1 MFEGYAWYAKE
12 ITLDKDFKNKNIY
25 LHLERTRLTR
35 VWVNDVEVGCRD
47 SLTTPHHY
55 DLTPYIK
62 DNTFRLTILVSN
74 VDYPTKGGHLTSP
87 DTQTNWNGIIGEISL
102 HICDEIMIEHI
113 KTYPDTEH
121 KSVRVEITTNNTT
134 QTQRNLSVCAE
145 AELMDISGK
154 TGVQVPAA
162 YFQDIF
168 FPVGK
173 GTAEFTYE
181 LGEDAVLWSE
191 YSPVIYELHLTI
203 PGTDEESVTT
213 FGLRD
218 FPHQRLNF

>member
-1 MFEGYAWYAKE
+1 M
-12 ITLDKDFKNKNIY
+12 
-25 LHLERTRLTR
+25 
-35 VWVNDVEVGCRD
+35 
-47 SLTTPHHY
+47 
-55 DLTPYIK
+55 
-62 DNTFRLTILVSN
+62 
-74 VDYPTKGGHLTSP
+74 DYPTKARSFDLP
-87 DTQTNWNGIIGEISL
+87 DTLSQFDGIIGEISL

-121 KSVRVEITTNNTT
+121 KSVRVEITTNNTN

-154 TGVQVPAA
+154 TGVQIPAA

-181 LGEDAVLWSE
+181 LGEDAVLERIQSG
-191 YSPVIYELHLTI
+191 HLRTALDNS
-203 PGTDEESVTT
+203 GYRRGE
-213 FGLRD
+213 RD
-218 FPHQRLNF
+218 NIRSARLSTSGLNF